1 MKPKYLFYI
10 VLIVIMHYEV
20 GRLVA
25 NEEPRD
31 IDESESS
38 YEKGV
43 RLDDTSNA
51 DDIEFNYQGKDIK
64 YTSVSKL
71 RVTNLHRSH
80 VRHFKVW

>member
-20 GRLVA
+20 GRLIGG
-25 NEEPRD
+25 EEPHE

-43 RLDDTSNA
+43 RLDDTANA

-64 YTSVSKL
+64 YKSVSKL
-71 RVTNLHRSH
+71 RVINLHRSH
-80 VRHFKVW
+80 PRRFKVW